1 MNKEQKR
8 EKLIISLKNIPS
20 YMQERL
26 KTLKAEKIGADR
38 PDFIW
43 HYLLQSFSTMGNS
56 RGHAGLILN
65 KSNYNLVTYE
75 SVKGL
80 NEVDRLQRF
89 DTVLRKAG
97 VRMPSQKA
105 KWLSDNFKMIE
116 NMGGL
121 ENCNK
126 LIFSQK
132 GAEQKMRFLTRFSGI
147 GEKYS
152 RNIFMDIY
160 DPDFHYRIAIDDR
173 IKHITSELG
182 YIFNDYLEHEKFY
195 LSIAQDSGLNGWELD
210 RLLYNYKEYFL
221 ESIRN

>member
-8 EKLIISLKNIPS
+8 EKLVIALKSIPN

-26 KTLKAEKIGADR
+26 KNLKSEKIGAER
-38 PDFIW
+38 ADFIW

-65 KSNYNLVTYE
+65 KSNYNQVTYDVVKQLTE
-75 SVKGL
+75 SQ
-80 NEVDRLQRF
+80 RLERF

-105 KWLSDNFKMIE
+105 KWLSENYKMIE

-121 ENCNK
+121 EKCNK

-132 GAEQKMRFLTRFSGI
+132 GSEEKMRFLTGFSGI

-160 DPDFHYRIAIDDR
+160 DSDFHYRIAIDDR
-173 IKHITSELG
+173 IKQITSELG
-182 YIFNDYLEHEKFY
+182 YAFDNYIEHEKFY
-195 LSIAQDSGLNGWELD
+195 LSIAHESGLNGWELD
-210 RLLYNYKEYFL
+210 RLLYNYKDYFL
-221 ESIRN
+221 DKIRR

>member
-1 MNKEQKR
+1 MSKEQKR
-8 EKLIISLKNIPS
+8 NKLIDSLKNLPN

-26 KTLKAEKIGADR
+26 KFLKSEKIGADR

-65 KSNYNLVTYE
+65 KSNYNQVTYD
-75 SVKGL
+75 VIKQL
-80 NEVDRLQRF
+80 NESKRIEHF
-89 DTVLRKAG
+89 DLILRKAG

-105 KWLSDNFKMIE
+105 KWLNDNYKIIE
-116 NMGGL
+116 RMGGL

-132 GAEQKMRFLTRFSGI
+132 GSEQKMQFLMKFSGI

-160 DPDFHYRIAIDDR
+160 EPDFHNRIAIDDR
-173 IKHITSELG
+173 IKQITNELG
-182 YIFNDYLEHEKFY
+182 YTFNDYVEHEKFY
-195 LSIAQDSGLNGWELD
+195 LSIAQESNLNGWELD
-210 RLLYNYKEYFL
+210 RLLYNYKDYFL
-221 ESIRN
+221 DKIRR